1 MPLQID
7 HLICLRDNFVWLLR
21 EPESGAVAC
30 VDPSEAAPV
39 KAKLDALGW
48 RLTHIFNTHHHPDH
62 TGGNLELKR
71 ATTATIVGPKADRDR
86 IPGIDMS
93 LADGET
99 YMFGREMAR
108 VYDIPG
114 HTRGHIAFWFEG
126 AKAVFTGDTLFSLG
140 CGRLFEGTPEQ
151 MWTSLSKL
159 RRLPGDTRVY
169 CGHEYTQSNARFA
182 LTVEP
187 DNAALK
193 ARAAEV
199 DALRAQGRPTLPSTI
214 AAECAANP
222 FLRAADPGVARAV
235 GLAGK
240 DPVQVFAEIR
250 ARKDKF

>member
-7 HLICLRDNFVWLLR
+7 HLIALRDNFVWLLR
-21 EPESGAVAC
+21 ETDSGAVAC

-39 KAKLDALGW
+39 KAKLDQLGW
-48 RLTHIFNTHHHPDH
+48 TLTHILNTHHHNDH

-71 ATTATIVGPKADRDR
+71 ATGAIIVGPAADRAR
-86 IPGIDMS
+86 IPGIDVA
-93 LADGET
+93 LAEGET
-99 YMFGREMAR
+99 YDFGKETAK
-108 VYDIPG
+108 VFDIPG
-114 HTRGHIAFWFEG
+114 HTRGHIAFWFER

-140 CGRLFEGTPEQ
+140 CGRLFEGTPQQ

-182 LTVEP
+182 LTLEP
-187 DNAALK
+187 DNPALR

-199 DALRAQGRPTLPSTI
+199 DTLRAQGKATLPSTI
-214 AAECAANP
+214 GSETAANP
-222 FLRAADPGVARAV
+222 FLRAADPGLARAV
-235 GLAGK
+235 GLPPA
-240 DPVQVFAEIR
+240 DPVAVFAEVR